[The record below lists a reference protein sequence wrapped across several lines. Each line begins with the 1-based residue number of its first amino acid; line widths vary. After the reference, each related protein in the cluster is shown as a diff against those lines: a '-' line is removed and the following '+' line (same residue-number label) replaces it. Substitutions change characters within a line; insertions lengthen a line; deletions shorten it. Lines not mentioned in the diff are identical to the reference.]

1 VSEVL
6 EVRGIHKAY
15 GRGKGRVQ
23 AVEGVSLAMAAGE
36 ILALLGPNGA
46 GKTTT
51 IKVIAGIVRPDQGR
65 VAVRGIDPHRDPARA
80 LGSIGAVLEGNRN
93 VYWRLTAIENLVY
106 FGVLKGLSRAQ
117 ARSRGG
123 ELLDFLK
130 LADKRKETVQKLSRG
145 MQQKLAIACA
155 LVHRPALLLLDEP
168 TLGLDVDAA
177 ETVKERVRQIA
188 REQGT
193 AVLLTTHQMDVAEE
207 LSDRVAFIRAGR
219 IIREDRTRNLLQAFS
234 MRSYTFE
241 SAQPLGD
248 VRLAQLARLGATIE
262 PNGPGA
268 LVRLSSPDP
277 AAFYAVVDVLKP
289 VDLDHVRRDTV
300 DLLEVFKRVV
310 HNGEGAK

>member
-1 VSEVL
+1 MPEVL
-6 EVRGIHKAY
+6 NVEGIHKAY
-15 GRGKGRVQ
+15 GRGKARVQ
-23 AVEGVSLAMAAGE
+23 AVQGVSLAIAAGE

-51 IKVIAGIVRPDQGR
+51 IKVIAGIVRPDQGT
-65 VAVRGIDPHRDPARA
+65 VEIHGVDPHRDPGRA
-80 LGSIGAVLEGNRN
+80 LGAIGAVLEGNRN

-117 ARSRGG
+117 ARSRGDQ
-123 ELLDFLK
+123 LLDFLA
-130 LADKRKETVQKLSRG
+130 LSDKRNETVQKLSRG

-168 TLGLDVDAA
+168 TLGLDVEAA

-219 IIREDRTRNLLQAFS
+219 IILEDRTRNLLQAFS
-234 MRSYTFE
+234 LRSYTFE
-241 SAQPLGD
+241 SAEPLGD
-248 VRLAQLARLGATIE
+248 VRVDQLARLGATVE
-262 PNGPGA
+262 PNGSGA
-268 LVRLSSPDP
+268 VVRLSSPDP
-277 AAFYAVVDVLKP
+277 AAFYGVVEILKP
-289 VDLDHVRRDTV
+289 LDLDKVRRETA

-310 HNGEGAK
+310 HNGEGSK